1 MPFVGPAAQMYG
13 DPANHDVEAAL
24 AAHHGVS
31 PDDVVVGAGIDGLV
45 PLLEHPLVVRAARV
59 G

>member
-1 MPFVGPAAQMYG
+1 MYG
-13 DPANHDVEAAL
+13 DPANHDVGAAL

-45 PLLEHPLVVRAARV
+45 PLLEHPPVVRAARV